1 MKKVLAGL
9 MVVMALNS
17 CNSQNHTT
25 VNGEKVMLEEGLFA
39 LFQTTEGDILV
50 QLEMEKAPMTV
61 GNFVALAEGKM
72 PNGVKEDGTP
82 FYDGTIF
89 HRVIPD
95 FMIQGGDPNSK
106 DLDRMND
113 GTGGGAGKFFGIGR
127 EEDSNS
133 WTIPAEFND
142 KDHVKGTL
150 SMARSSN
157 PNSGSSQFFIC
168 HAATPQ
174 LNNQYTVFGQVIEG
188 LDVIDQI
195 VYSET
200 PKKQNPGYRGPDG
213 DNPFE
218 KVEMKI
224 KLSTRSE
231 AIKK

>member
-1 MKKVLAGL
+1 MNKLLSILTIGVVFMSCAKEEKVAIISTKFGD
-9 MVVMALNS
+9 MVVEFYDD
-17 CNSQNHTT
+17 
-25 VNGEKVMLEEGLFA
+25 V
-39 LFQTTEGDILV
+39 
-50 QLEMEKAPMTV
+50 APMHV
-61 GNFVALAEGKM
+61 ESFKILADEGYF
-72 PNGVKEDGTP
+72 DGT
-82 FYDGTIF
+82 TF
-89 HRVIPD
+89 HRVIPG
-95 FMIQGGDPNSK
+95 FVIQGGDPNSK
-106 DLDRMND
+106 DEDRMND
-113 GTGGGAGKFFGIGR
+113 GTGGRAGKFFGIGR
-127 EEDSNS
+127 EEDSSS

-224 KLSTRSE
+224 KLSTKSE

>member
-1 MKKVLAGL
+1 MNKLLSILTIG
-9 MVVMALNS
+9 VVFMS
-17 CNSQNHTT
+17 CAKE
-25 VNGEKVMLEEGLFA
+25 EKVAIISTKF
-39 LFQTTEGDILV
+39 GDMIV
-50 QLEMEKAPMTV
+50 EFYDDVAPMHV
-61 GNFVALAEGKM
+61 ESFKILADEGYF
-72 PNGVKEDGTP
+72 DGT
-82 FYDGTIF
+82 TF
-89 HRVIPD
+89 HRVIPG
-95 FMIQGGDPNSK
+95 FVIQGGDPNSK
-106 DLDRMND
+106 DEDRMND
-113 GTGGGAGKFFGIGR
+113 GTGGRAGKFFGIGR

-224 KLSTRSE
+224 KLSTKSE